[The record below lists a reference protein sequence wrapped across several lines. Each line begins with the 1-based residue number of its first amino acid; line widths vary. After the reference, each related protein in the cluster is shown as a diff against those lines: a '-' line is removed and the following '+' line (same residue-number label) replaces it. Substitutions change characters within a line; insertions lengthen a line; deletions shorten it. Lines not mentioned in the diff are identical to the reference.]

1 MSWPANHVVRQYKV
15 PLHTYG
21 YIAPARV
28 GATIF
33 PETVS
38 QWISVAIAAIT
49 ALLVW
54 LRQHSIQLGVLVV
67 KKPPPPT
74 PDADM

>member
-1 MSWPANHVVRQYKV
+1 V
-15 PLHTYG
+15 
-21 YIAPARV
+21 RV

-54 LRQHSIQLGVLVV
+54 LRQHAIQLGVLVM